1 MKSYAV
7 LGLGRF
13 GKQLALSLAARGAEV
28 LAIDRT
34 RKNVDEVADEV
45 TRAVTANI
53 QDKDVLSEL
62 GVAECDCVILAV
74 GGDLAASVIGLMNL
88 KAMGVKRVIC
98 KAYDETYKDVL
109 LKLGADQVI
118 IPEQEIAEKLA
129 HQLISPML
137 KDYIALS
144 DGFVLEEINAPSS
157 WRDRTLAE
165 LRIRSKYKADVIA
178 IKRSGKMLVSPCGDD
193 DIRGDDILVLLGE
206 QEALDDIR
214 KLR

>member
-13 GKQLALSLAARGAEV
+13 GKQLALSLARQGAEV
-28 LAIDRT
+28 LAIDRN

-53 QDKDVLSEL
+53 QDKDVMTEL
-62 GVAECDCVILAV
+62 GVTECDCVILAF

-88 KAMGVKRVIC
+88 KSMGVKRIIC
-98 KAYDETYKDVL
+98 KAYDQTYKDVL

-118 IPEQEIAEKLA
+118 IPEQEIADKLA
-129 HQLISPML
+129 NQLISPML

-144 DGFVLEEINAPSS
+144 DGYVVEEVTAPSF
-157 WRDRTLAE
+157 WMDRTLAD
-165 LRIRSKYKADVIA
+165 LRIRSRYKADVIA
-178 IKRSGKMLVSPCGDD
+178 IKRSGKMQISPGGDD
-193 DIRGDDILVLLGE
+193 AIKKGDILVLLGE
-206 QEALDDIR
+206 QNALDDIR